1 MYDARSEAQEF
12 VGVDKK
18 DAIALAMQYFEVE
31 ESALSLVSY
40 DQGVN
45 GLAGRTVVV
54 AALKDRVPPPR
65 HEGGGG
71 GRDRD
76 RGERGGRGERDRG
89 DRGDRG
95 GRGGRGGR
103 ERGPRAE
110 SGGRPERERG
120 GRDREREAPVQ
131 VEAEEPSGPSVG
143 TAQGKIGE
151 IATFVLGVMER
162 LDIGP
167 FEIAESEEG
176 SLIALEIKGEAA
188 RRLASGD
195 GRPVDALQLIV
206 NQAAAQADPDA
217 KRVVLDI
224 EGNADAREGLLE
236 RLAERVVRRA
246 VDGGRAVALDP
257 MNGRDRRIIH
267 IAVREMD
274 GVVTMSKG
282 EGRYRQVVVV
292 PEGAPEY
299 EDALRQSEAA
309 AERE

>member
-12 VGVDKK
+12 VGVDRK

-71 GRDRD
+71 GRERDRD
-76 RGERGGRGERDRG
+76 RGDRGGRGDRDRG

-110 SGGRPERERG
+110 SGGHGERERG
-120 GRDREREAPVQ
+120 GRDREQVQ
-131 VEAEEPSGPSVG
+131 VQVQAEEASGPSVG
-143 TAQGKIGE
+143 TSLGEIGE
-151 IATFVLGVMER
+151 IGTFVLGVLER

-188 RRLASGD
+188 RRLAVGD

-267 IAVREMD
+267 IAVRELE
-274 GVVTMSKG
+274 GVVTISKG

-309 AERE
+309 SE

>member
-76 RGERGGRGERDRG
+76 RGERGGRGDRDRG

-103 ERGPRAE
+103 DRGPRAE
-110 SGGRPERERG
+110 SAGRGDRERG
-120 GRDREREAPVQ
+120 GRDREEVQIEEA
-131 VEAEEPSGPSVG
+131 SGPSVG
-143 TAQGKIGE
+143 TSLGEIGE
-151 IATFVLGVMER
+151 IATFVLGVLER

-188 RRLASGD
+188 RRLAAGD
-195 GRPVDALQLIV
+195 GRSVDALQLIV

-217 KRVVLDI
+217 KRVVLDL

-267 IAVREMD
+267 IAVRDVE
-274 GVVTMSKG
+274 GVVTISKG

-299 EDALRQSEAA
+299 EDALKQSEAA
-309 AERE
+309 ERE